1 MIKQL
6 MMIVRENCNT
16 GCYSIVGAEAITAT
30 IFETIAAAVRHE

>member
-16 GCYSIVGAEAITAT
+16 GCYSIVGAGAITAMVP
-30 IFETIAAAVRHE
+30 EMIAAAVRHE